1 MEEIQL
7 IPFRMKKKVL
17 NSLQDLTLAYSTH
30 SDTPKVSTDDHGS
43 TSSKAVQKVR
53 VERYTK
59 LKGGKS
65 LSRIFGLNE
74 NEKELN
80 ELCKYIKQKCGLGGS
95 VKEGDIL
102 IQGDQVDKIIRILIE
117 KGYKNTKRSGG

>member
-1 MEEIQL
+1 
-7 IPFRMKKKVL
+7 MKKKTL

-30 SDTPKVSTDDHGS
+30 SLAEVTKESESDENDNKVL
-43 TSSKAVQKVR
+43 QKVR

-65 LSRIFGLNE
+65 LSRIFGIDE
-74 NEKELN
+74 NDKQLN
-80 ELCKYIKQKCGLGGS
+80 ELCKYIKQKCGLGGA
-95 VKEGDIL
+95 VKDGEIL
-102 IQGDQVDKIIRILIE
+102 IQGDQVDKIIKILIE